1 MLSAR
6 VLPPSGGGQTGLVDM
21 RAAGLLTQGGQG
33 GGRLPPLAR
42 RSHRIPTRFPLHLLA
57 STSKLPTGG
66 PLWLSGS
73 SYPRR
78 AAHDKLDAATRER
91 IAGVFSRGRVCH

>member
-21 RAAGLLTQGGQG
+21 RAAGMLTQGG
-33 GGRLPPLAR
+33 RPPPLAC
-42 RSHRIPTRFPLHLLA
+42 RSHRIPTRFALHLHA

-66 PLWLSGS
+66 PPWLSGS

-78 AAHDKLDAATRER
+78 AAHDKLDAATRQR
-91 IAGVFSRGRVCH
+91 IAGMFSRGRVCH